1 VTPRAP
7 AKPLSEVKL
16 IRQTV
21 AEIGKGVPEVIEQ
34 WRDTF
39 GS

>member
-1 VTPRAP
+1 LQTQKVI
-7 AKPLSEVKL
+7 PLTVEE
-16 IRQTV
+16 IRT
-21 AEIGKGVPEVIEQ
+21 GVPEVIEQ

>member
-1 VTPRAP
+1 VTLKPGAR
-7 AKPLSEVKL
+7 PLSEVKI
-16 IRQTV
+16 IRQTT

-39 GS
+39 S